1 MSAFFFCNIS
11 LTLSNEERKLNIY
24 ISKRCRCN
32 AFGKGVRI
40 TIQDMENRRRKDYA
54 EMINVI
60 ANTCLMYCD
69 RASLGTHIDYNLET
83 NNASSMVPFRQ
94 KSTFCELANE
104 LNSWYDGIFD
114 LESLLVDYDEA
125 SQIFVDFKRSYAI
138 DLHDDVAVDKRQ
150 QIFQIINFFSPV
162 VDNNS
167 ELSFLNNDKK
177 SILTDIKNEKSAQF
191 QSIFILLM
199 IGLLP
204 SYSSKKGSASQMKKD
219 FHLLMDFLRD
229 YGKQAPTLDAVKDS
243 PILTGFETWVKEN
256 DESEL
261 RRVDLIN
268 MTKKFLE
275 TSFGFSSFENSFL
288 LNKQIERF
296 YPEIEGFW
304 SDSPTPG
311 SHFWKIEMLANAY
324 IIYDFNLKSDTKELV
339 FTKFEGYIY
348 GKDTDEASLFICHPS
363 MVRKMI
369 NHEDSQNFKEWSELD
384 IEDDENG
391 KITKLKLHPRI
402 RIGKG
407 MLPMNLYRIDNEEYY
422 ESILNNNQLEIKNLF
437 SDDEYSLFFNQ
448 YAITREHLY
457 ILLDE
462 NDIRQLDLPDSSSK
476 QYLKIPKYLDP
487 CLDMLTL
494 DDEWGI
500 CNFNNGDSY
509 FTVINS
515 MLYFKIDTRAE
526 REELGIEIVERI
538 E

>member
-11 LTLSNEERKLNIY
+11 LTLPNEERNLNIY

-69 RASLGTHIDYNLET
+69 RASLGTHIGYNLET

-94 KSTFCELANE
+94 RSTFCELANE
-104 LNSWYDGIFD
+104 VSLWYDKEVD
-114 LESLLVDYDEA
+114 LETLLHDYKDA
-125 SQIFVDFKRSYAI
+125 SNLYSDFKRSYSI
-138 DLHDDVAVDKRQ
+138 DLHNTVAEEKRL
-150 QIFQIINFFSPV
+150 QIIHIINFLNPV
-162 VDNNS
+162 VDNDS
-167 ELSFLNNDKK
+167 EIVFLNDDKK
-177 SILTDIKNEKSAQF
+177 QILYDSKEESTQF
-191 QSIFILLM
+191 QAIFILLM
-199 IGLLP
+199 VGLIP
-204 SYSSKKGSASQMKKD
+204 TYSSKKGSASHIIED
-219 FHLLMDFLRD
+219 FHLLMDFLRK
-229 YGKQAPTLDAVKDS
+229 YGEQAPSADIIKGS

-402 RIGKG
+402 RIGNG